1 MNMSLLKEIMKR
13 TYLRNKFFKDPNKKT
28 KEGIQN
34 KENTLHLLG
43 KMKKDYHSNLDTKN

>member
-1 MNMSLLKEIMKR
+1 MNMSLSKEIMKR

-43 KMKKDYHSNLDTKN
+43 KMKEDYYSNLDTKN